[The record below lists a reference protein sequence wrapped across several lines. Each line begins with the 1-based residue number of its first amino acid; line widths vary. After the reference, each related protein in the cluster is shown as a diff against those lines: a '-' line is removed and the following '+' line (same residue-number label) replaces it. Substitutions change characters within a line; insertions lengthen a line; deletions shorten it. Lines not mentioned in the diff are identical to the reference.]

1 MVYLPLPLVDAK
13 PPVGPHR
20 SSAVVPYRGESIN
33 AVVDPGSGHV
43 PPIAELVRQKLAT
56 GLTLRQLEERSGG
69 SVPYQTF
76 GKISKGE
83 VRGWPKSREVI
94 EGTASAL
101 GVDAREVVL
110 SYATQ
115 FQIDVS
121 ENRSLLASMLPA
133 STGTLTIEQAQ
144 AVAGLIKAFT
154 TPAAPPAAAP
164 PIDISALT
172 TVERRQATDL
182 LLDLGDRR
190 RAASVEGLT
199 AFAAVLSSLER
210 ALAAVVQGS
219 DTLGSEV
226 S

>member
-1 MVYLPLPLVDAK
+1 M
-13 PPVGPHR
+13 
-20 SSAVVPYRGESIN
+20 
-33 AVVDPGSGHV
+33 VDPASGHV
-43 PPIAELVRQKLAT
+43 PTIAELVRQKLAT

-94 EGTASAL
+94 EGTAQAL

-115 FQIDVS
+115 FEIDVS
-121 ENRSLLASMLPA
+121 EDRSLLASMLPA
-133 STGTLTIEQAQ
+133 SAGTLTIEQAQ

-154 TPAAPPAAAP
+154 TPATAASPVRTAPM
-164 PIDISALT
+164 DISRFT
-172 TVERRQATDL
+172 TAERRQVTDL
-182 LLDLGDRR
+182 LLEMGDRS

-199 AFAAVLSSLER
+199 AFAAVLSFLGS
-210 ALAAVVQGS
+210 ALASAIQGS
-219 DTLGSEV
+219 EGS
-226 S
+226 

>member
-1 MVYLPLPLVDAK
+1 M
-13 PPVGPHR
+13 
-20 SSAVVPYRGESIN
+20 
-33 AVVDPGSGHV
+33 
-43 PPIAELVRQKLAT
+43 PIAELVRQKLAT
-56 GLTLRQLEERSGG
+56 GLTLRQLEQRSGG

-121 ENRSLLASMLPA
+121 EDRSLLASMLPA

-144 AVAGLIKAFT
+144 AVAELIRAFT
-154 TPAAPPAAAP
+154 APAAVPAP
-164 PIDISALT
+164 TPIDISTFSTA
-172 TVERRQATDL
+172 ERRQVTGL
-182 LLDLGDRR
+182 VSELGDRTQ
-190 RAASVEGLT
+190 AAQAEGL
-199 AFAAVLSSLER
+199 AGFAAVL
-210 ALAAVVQGS
+210 ALVQSTLASAVQG
-219 DTLGSEV
+219 LEGS
-226 S
+226 

>member
-1 MVYLPLPLVDAK
+1 MPTI
-13 PPVGPHR
+13 
-20 SSAVVPYRGESIN
+20 E
-33 AVVDPGSGHV
+33 
-43 PPIAELVRQKLAT
+43 ELVRQKLAT
-56 GLTLRQLEERSGG
+56 GLTLRQLQERSGG
-69 SVPYQTF
+69 SVPHQTF

-121 ENRSLLASMLPA
+121 EDRSLLASMLPA

-144 AVAGLIKAFT
+144 AVAGLIRAFT
-154 TPAAPPAAAP
+154 TPTAAASPTAAAQTAPPV
-164 PIDISALT
+164 DISELS

-182 LLDLGDRR
+182 LLEMGDRR
-190 RAASVEGLT
+190 RVASGEGLT
-199 AFAAVLSSLER
+199 AFAAVLSSL
-210 ALAAVVQGS
+210 
-219 DTLGSEV
+219 
-226 S
+226 

>member
-1 MVYLPLPLVDAK
+1 MPT
-13 PPVGPHR
+13 
-20 SSAVVPYRGESIN
+20 
-33 AVVDPGSGHV
+33 
-43 PPIAELVRQKLAT
+43 IAELVRQKLAT

-94 EGTASAL
+94 EGTAQAL

-115 FQIDVS
+115 FEIDVS
-121 ENRSLLASMLPA
+121 EDRSLLASMLPA
-133 STGTLTIEQAQ
+133 SAGTLTIEQAQ

-154 TPAAPPAAAP
+154 TPATAASPVRTAPM
-164 PIDISALT
+164 DISRFT
-172 TVERRQATDL
+172 TAERRQVTDL
-182 LLDLGDRR
+182 LLEMGDRS

-199 AFAAVLSSLER
+199 AFAAVLSFLGS
-210 ALAAVVQGS
+210 ALASAIQGS
-219 DTLGSEV
+219 EGS
-226 S
+226 